1 MFVEMVMHMKKKN
14 ALILGIPLATTI
26 VSGVIYLMMVMLH
39 LRSQFAALLGS
50 IGSCEYTY
58 NI

>member
-1 MFVEMVMHMKKKN
+1 MFVAMVMHMKKKN

-26 VSGVIYLMMVMLH
+26 VSGVIYLMVVTLP
-39 LRSQFAALLGS
+39 LRSQFAASLDSLYLVH
-50 IGSCEYTY
+50 IY